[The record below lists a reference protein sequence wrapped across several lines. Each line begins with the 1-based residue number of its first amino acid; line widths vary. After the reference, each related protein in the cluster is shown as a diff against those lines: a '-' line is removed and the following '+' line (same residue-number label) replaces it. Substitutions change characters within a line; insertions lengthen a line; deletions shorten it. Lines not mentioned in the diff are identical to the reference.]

1 MIDNDFTHRDDDGAT
16 LRKRSTHSAI
26 GRIALTALA
35 PAILSAC
42 AVGPDYHAVVP
53 SVPLQWHATAEQDA
67 AIDPRPPRRGAWWKQ
82 LGDPMLDTLI
92 ADAAAGSLD
101 LASAR
106 AKVREARALAR
117 QAGAARYPSLAG
129 TASYKRGG
137 GSGAALG
144 STNAAALTNAP
155 SADTQASSGPSSLY
169 QAGFDASWELDIFGA
184 NRRAAESA
192 QYGLDAAEWTLRASR
207 LTLIGDVATYY
218 VAARGYQARLALA
231 RNTAASQEATAR
243 LTRVRYA
250 AGAVSA
256 LDVANA
262 DGLAQTTRSSIP
274 ELETSYLQ
282 AVAALAVVSGKAPDA
297 LIDRMAAPGPIPQ
310 PDLPVPAGVP
320 ADILLARPDVRSAER
335 HYAQYTAKLG
345 QAEAA
350 RYPSVTLT
358 GNIVTSGTQFG
369 DLGSR
374 STIGWSIGPSLS
386 IPIFN
391 AGRLKAAVEMAD
403 AQREQYFI
411 AYNASVLS
419 ALKDV
424 ENAGVALSRETAR
437 VRALQASARS
447 YEQAATL
454 ARALFDAGS
463 TGFLD
468 ALIAERAQLSARDAL
483 IQSQVLIANDY
494 IALNKALGGGW
505 DGIADSR

>member
-1 MIDNDFTHRDDDGAT
+1 MNDHDDTRRDDDGET
-16 LRKRSTHSAI
+16 RRTRI
-26 GRIALTALA
+26 GQIALAMLVPAL
-35 PAILSAC
+35 LGGC
-42 AVGPDYHAVVP
+42 AVGPDYQAATPGVP
-53 SVPLQWHATAEQDA
+53 PKWRAATERDA
-67 AIDPRPPRRGAWWKQ
+67 AIDPRPPLRGAWWKR
-82 LGDPMLDTLI
+82 LDDPLLDALI
-92 ADAAAGSLD
+92 ADAATGSLD
-101 LASAR
+101 VATAR

-137 GSGAALG
+137 GSGAAAG
-144 STNAAALTNAP
+144 SAGAVGAN
-155 SADTQASSGPSSLY
+155 SVSSTEMQIANGPSSLY

-184 NRRAAESA
+184 NRRAAEAA
-192 QYGLDAAEWTLRASR
+192 QYGLDAAEWQLRAAQ
-207 LTLIGDVATYY
+207 LTLIGEVATDY
-218 VAARGYQARLALA
+218 VAVRGYQARLALA
-231 RNTAASQEATAR
+231 RNTAASQDETAR

-262 DGLAQTTRSSIP
+262 EGLARTTHATIP
-274 ELETSYLQ
+274 ELETAYLQ
-282 AVAALAVVSGKAPDA
+282 AVAALSVVSGKTPDA
-297 LIDRMAAPGPIPQ
+297 LVERMASPGPIPQ
-310 PDLPVPAGVP
+310 PALPVPAGVP
-320 ADILLARPDVRSAER
+320 ADILLARPDVRAAER
-335 HYAQYTAKLG
+335 QYAQSTARVG

-358 GNIVTSGTQFG
+358 GSIVTSGTQFG

-391 AGRLKAAVEMAD
+391 AGRLKAAVEVAD

-411 AYNASVLS
+411 AYDASVLS

-424 ENAGVALSRETAR
+424 ENASVALSRETAR
-437 VRALQASARS
+437 VQILRASAES

-468 ALIAERAQLSARDAL
+468 TLIAERARLSARDAL

-505 DGIADSR
+505 DGIADHGNRSP